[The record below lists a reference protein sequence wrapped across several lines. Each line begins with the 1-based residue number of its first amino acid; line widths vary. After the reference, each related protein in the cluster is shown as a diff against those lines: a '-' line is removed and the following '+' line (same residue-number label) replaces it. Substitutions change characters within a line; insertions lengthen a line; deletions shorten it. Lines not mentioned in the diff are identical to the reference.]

1 MCCNLYLDSTH
12 LSLLPHW
19 TMQRLA
25 GQCVWCGEL
34 TGLEVNAAGSSS
46 DIVDQ
51 TVSVPPFIPSSYGMV
66 PREASQDKFFKWK
79 ADASYHF
86 KAYDLESEYH
96 FCHNCFIKLLQD
108 NHRSRGFYREG
119 KNLGENRHICS
130 PSCHNNSFTHEKC
143 IPSFSLSNYVNIEW
157 FKIPSLK

>member
-51 TVSVPPFIPSSYGMV
+51 TVSVPHFIPSSYGMV

-108 NHRSRGFYREG
+108 NHRSRGFTG
-119 KNLGENRHICS
+119 KERIWGKTDTFVHPLVIIIHLHMKNAF
-130 PSCHNNSFTHEKC
+130 P
-143 IPSFSLSNYVNIEW
+143 
-157 FKIPSLK
+157 PSLFPIMSILNGSRFHH